1 MARADHV
8 ERIDLG
14 HDIDIRE
21 PGARERRLLLGELH
35 AEWLVIQRRTVTDDQ
50 QATGD
55 QQLARL
61 RVQRRC
67 PSTPGKRS
75 LTLVLYYAQAMALR
89 LGGLAD
95 IDPETVPLPPG
106 TEVVTRVDR
115 AGLPKGAIGRVAT
128 SEGDEL
134 EVTLVDGRSARYLRS
149 EVTPRKLGVARYA
162 QRRAAAW
169 DALRPCVVVDTVV
182 GSRAWG
188 LADEGSDVDRRGVF
202 VLPFSWTTGLVDPPL
217 DLVSVD
223 GSETYW
229 ELGKAVRQALRADP
243 NTLEM
248 LFAQPEVVDSL
259 GEGLIAARR
268 AFVSKEIY
276 GSFGRYALSQLD
288 RLEHNQ
294 RLAAHRELVIE
305 WLRDDPS
312 LSLDAAADR
321 LVDAARIE
329 APTRSDAV
337 ARARDYLKQLYRSL
351 FDQRLIATNEWS
363 ALRAAAART
372 FELPRDLR
380 PKNAYNL
387 IRLLDL
393 AIRWLGGEPPTVVV
407 SEALRPTLLAI
418 KRGEVPTDDVMTIA
432 RELTPKLE
440 AARLASPLPD
450 TADLAAA
457 EVLLRA
463 ARHEAARRA
472 LAGEAGPWGRDAAPP
487 PEARYD
493 A

>member
-1 MARADHV
+1 
-8 ERIDLG
+8 
-14 HDIDIRE
+14 
-21 PGARERRLLLGELH
+21 
-35 AEWLVIQRRTVTDDQ
+35 
-50 QATGD
+50 
-55 QQLARL
+55 
-61 RVQRRC
+61 
-67 PSTPGKRS
+67 
-75 LTLVLYYAQAMALR
+75 MALR

-115 AGLPKGAIGRVAT
+115 AGSPKGAIGRVAA
-128 SEGDEL
+128 SDGGEL

-169 DALRPCVVVDTVV
+169 DALRPCVVIDTVV

-188 LADEGSDVDRRGVF
+188 LADAGSDVDRRGVF
-202 VLPFSWTTGLVDPPL
+202 VLPFTWTAGLVDPPL
-217 DLVSVD
+217 DLASVD
-223 GSETYW
+223 GSQTYW
-229 ELGKAVRQALRADP
+229 EIGKAVRQALRADP

-248 LFAQPEVVDSL
+248 LFASPAVVDSL
-259 GEGLIAARR
+259 GAELVAARM

-305 WLRDDPS
+305 WLRADPA
-312 LSLDAAADR
+312 LSLDGAAER
-321 LVDAARIE
+321 LVDAARIV
-329 APTRSDAV
+329 APTRADAI

-351 FDQRLIATNEWS
+351 FDQGLIATNEWS
-363 ALRAAAART
+363 ALRTAAART

-393 AIRWLGGEPPTVVV
+393 AIRWLSGEPPAVEV
-407 SEALRPTLLAI
+407 SHELRPTLLSI
-418 KRGEVPTDDVMTIA
+418 KRGEVATDDVIALA
-432 RELTPKLE
+432 RELTPRLE
-440 AARLASPLPD
+440 SARLASPLPEH
-450 TADLAAA
+450 ANLAAA
-457 EVLLRA
+457 EAVLRT

-472 LAGEAGPWGRDAAPP
+472 VAGEPGPWGRDAAAPP
-487 PEARYD
+487 DARYD